1 MKLLRIN
8 METGKTEFES
18 LREDWLPIGGSALL
32 ARIMNREVPPAADP
46 LGPENAFI
54 VAVGPLAGTGAP
66 QLGRISVGAKSP
78 LTLGIKEANAGGPA
92 GQFLDRLGI
101 RAIIVHGAS
110 PEGRLYGLSISG
122 DRAVLIPAEEYRGLK
137 NYELA
142 GRLRKKYG
150 EKAAIIS
157 TGPAGEQKTGGPRSP

>member
-1 MKLLRIN
+1 MKILRVDMSKEKIS
-8 METGKTEFES
+8 FEN
-18 LREDWLPIGGSALL
+18 LEEQWQAIGGSALL

-46 LGPENAFI
+46 LGPENAFL

-101 RAIIVHGAS
+101 RAIIVHGAP
-110 PEGRLYGLSISG
+110 PEGRLSVLSISG
-122 DRAVLIPAEEYRGLK
+122 DA
-137 NYELA
+137 
-142 GRLRKKYG
+142 
-150 EKAAIIS
+150 
-157 TGPAGEQKTGGPRSP
+157 GGPDPGRGIPGPEKL